1 MNLLYI
7 GTGGFIGAI
16 LRYSISKLIN
26 QKFPFA
32 SIPYGTLFVNIT
44 GAFILA
50 YLMSLSI
57 HKMEVSKEVI
67 LFFGTGMLGAFTTFS
82 TFMYESISM
91 IENSNFMFSAI
102 YISISIIAGVFSSY
116 FGYILGRV

>member
-16 LRYSISKLIN
+16 LRYSISKFIN
-26 QKFPFA
+26 QKFPFS
-32 SIPYGTLFVNIT
+32 SIPYGTLLVNII

-57 HKMEVSKEVI
+57 HKIEFSKEFI

-91 IENSNFMFSAI
+91 IENNNLLFSAI
-102 YISISIIAGVFSSY
+102 YVSVSIIAGIFSSY
-116 FGYILGRV
+116 FGYILGRS